1 LLCEKKTFCVL
12 VQKVS
17 PADKPRIQLQVVLN
31 DDNST
36 TFLFSNP
43 EGKESQMKDREKVK
57 DWLIQLLPKFKIKI
71 SKELE
76 EKNRIL
82 KENPL
87 VLQLYKEL
95 VIPEVVS
102 SEVFW
107 TEFAPPL
114 IKVSEPEEK
123 QVVGVSSGFL
133 AEIKPQADGVNDL
146 RVNLTKNMI
155 DSIFRTYPAVQKKYE
170 ALVPRKMTAT
180 SFWEKFIHSYYFQR
194 EREKDD
200 IFNECAKTEDM
211 GKLLRLFIFFLF
223 HSFLCATS
231 RSITENLILY

>member
-1 LLCEKKTFCVL
+1 
-12 VQKVS
+12 
-17 PADKPRIQLQVVLN
+17 
-31 DDNST
+31 
-36 TFLFSNP
+36 
-43 EGKESQMKDREKVK
+43 
-57 DWLIQLLPKFKIKI
+57 
-71 SKELE
+71 
-76 EKNRIL
+76 
-82 KENPL
+82 
-87 VLQLYKEL
+87 
-95 VIPEVVS
+95 
-102 SEVFW
+102 
-107 TEFAPPL
+107 
-114 IKVSEPEEK
+114 
-123 QVVGVSSGFL
+123 
-133 AEIKPQADGVNDL
+133 
-146 RVNLTKNMI
+146 MI